1 MNTLRCILNIPWIAT
16 MVNHKAGGFAAQAVA
31 FVISHLTVLFG
42 AHGLQMTPATY
53 LAVTSTLSWL
63 LGTVFSGLIQ
73 VVQTGSTKELQGT
86 LSQIL
91 LKAGL
96 EPIKVDGWVGKE
108 TLAGGVKVL
117 KAIAADT

>member
-86 LSQIL
+86 LSL
-91 LKAGL
+91 NR
-96 EPIKVDGWVGKE
+96 EGWRLVAVTVFKRLQQLSVE
-108 TLAGGVKVL
+108 HWVHRHGGR
-117 KAIAADT
+117 